1 MTSILADIKTAL
13 GVMPDNL
20 GFDSELLMFINSA
33 KTQLGQGG
41 LDEFALLDIKES
53 TEWPEFDNVAIR
65 DMAKHYMVLRTKE
78 SFDPI
83 ASETIAKILSNSA
96 DILEGRIAHEVYEVA
111 NV

>member
-1 MTSILADIKTAL
+1 MTDIKTAL
-13 GVMPDNL
+13 GIMPDNL
-20 GFDSELLMFINSA
+20 GFDSELLLYVNSA
-33 KTQLGQGG
+33 KMQLGQLG
-41 LDEFALLDIKES
+41 LDSFALLDIEDT
-53 TEWPEFDNVAIR
+53 TEWPTFSTVGIG
-65 DMAKHYMVLRTKE
+65 DMVKHYMVLRTKE